1 MRPRPLRRPCGA
13 SNLLP
18 CFSPGKRGS
27 LTRHGGRIRAHGAR
41 SEPACPARRGLGRAH
56 REGKKPWRAR
66 PPAPGGRA
74 GGGGGWWGGE
84 GKRKNPGGAPPGGG
98 GGGAGGGPG
107 GGPGTGRGR
116 PDNGPG

>member
-41 SEPACPARRGLGRAH
+41 SEPAGPARRGLGRAP
-56 REGKKPWRAR
+56 REGKKPWLAR
-66 PPAPGGRA
+66 PPARRG
-74 GGGGGWWGGE
+74 GGGGGW
-84 GKRKNPGGAPPGGG
+84 GGG
-98 GGGAGGGPG
+98 GWVTTEKEKAVGGPARGPG
-107 GGPGTGRGR
+107 GCGGGR
-116 PDNGPG
+116 PGDGPTAARDGPTMA